1 MNITIPQQ
9 LDTLIKQRQLDLWA
23 KIVRVYEIDP
33 SQNSQ
38 VRKWIVQGTLTDK
51 AALIKHHSK

>member
-1 MNITIPQQ
+1 MNNNLSQQ

-23 KIVRVYEIDP
+23 KIVRVYEIDH

-38 VRKWIVQGTLTDK
+38 VRKWILQGILTEKATLV
-51 AALIKHHSK
+51 KHHPK